1 MKGNLGSH
9 EIRFGNDFLDQI
21 PKAEAIK
28 IIISELDYIKIKIV
42 SIKGHNKLNEK
53 TNNRLGE
60 NVFKSYIR
68 VNIQNI

>member
-28 IIISELDYIKIKIV
+28 IIISELDYIKIK
-42 SIKGHNKLNEK
+42 GHNKQNEK
-53 TNNRLGE
+53 TTNRLGE

-68 VNIQNI
+68 G